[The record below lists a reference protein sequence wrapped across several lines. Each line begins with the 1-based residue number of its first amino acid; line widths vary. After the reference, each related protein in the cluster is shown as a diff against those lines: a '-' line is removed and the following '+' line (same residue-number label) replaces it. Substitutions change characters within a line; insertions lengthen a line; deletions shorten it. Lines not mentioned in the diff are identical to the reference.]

1 MFGPI
6 ARYQAADIT
15 SGCQTMSYTH
25 VEKDLNRNEHLN
37 LNIEKSTS

>member
-15 SGCQTMSYTH
+15 NGCQIMSYTH
-25 VEKDLNRNEHLN
+25 VEKDLTRTEHLN
-37 LNIEKSTS
+37 LNIEKNTS